1 MSTQPKSDAK
11 AAAKRRAL
19 ARRRNREIARHI
31 FAYGIIAILVLGTV
45 STVLVQTAGAPTAP
59 VVSVTP
65 TTPDSSGF
73 DQLLTQADQ
82 YVAASQWVSATG
94 LYKAYLSQ
102 YPNRA
107 DVYLKLGK
115 AVMNS
120 PSPDYIEV
128 SSDLQQAVSLAG
140 TDTATSSEAQS
151 LLTQLQPQIGTAV
164 AAATAT
170 GPVAS
175 TETVTSTTTLTSTT
189 VPLATSPG
197 GAATAS
203 PPGTPIGPVIGTV
216 PVSPSP
222 ATTPKP

>member
-1 MSTQPKSDAK
+1 MSTPPKSDAK

-19 ARRRNREIARHI
+19 ARRRNREILRHI

-45 STVLVQTAGAPTAP
+45 STVLVQTASAPPGT
-59 VVSVTP
+59 VVPSTP
-65 TTPDSSGF
+65 TTPDSNGF

-102 YPNRA
+102 YPSRA

-115 AVMNS
+115 AIMNS
-120 PSPDYIEV
+120 PSPDYMEL
-128 SSDLQQAVSLAG
+128 SSYLQQAVTNAG
-140 TDTATSSEAQS
+140 QDTATSTEAQS
-151 LLTQLQPQIGTAV
+151 LLTQLQPKIATAV

-170 GPVAS
+170 G
-175 TETVTSTTTLTSTT
+175 TVLVGATATATTTLTGTLPTT
-189 VPLATSPG
+189 TPAG
-197 GAATAS
+197 
-203 PPGTPIGPVIGTV
+203 PIGPIIVTGT
-216 PVSPSP
+216 PTLSIP